1 MAVRVE
7 LSLLLRKYVSDYD
20 DDDGI
25 LIDHKE
31 GKTVKHVINELGI
44 PKEKVFTVLV
54 NRKPSNVGHILQDG
68 DHVRL
73 SMILGAG

>member
-20 DDDGI
+20 DDGI
-25 LIDHKE
+25 LIDYEE

-44 PKEKVFTVLV
+44 PKDKVFTVLV
-54 NRKPSNVGHILQDG
+54 NRKPSNVGHILQNG
-68 DHVRL
+68 DHVTL
-73 SMILGAG
+73 AMILGAG